1 MDGSSS
7 MVWKYLHTFCRFLTS
22 IAIRLTSK
30 TINNTSKLV
39 IIMKNGQAGHVDS
52 FEDSTYHFPAIRGIQ
67 AGKEYY
73 ITMFPLKSIVQ
84 LFSFD
89 DSDLPPK
96 MRAQRTLNHARI
108 PVIANYLVS
117 NPKDY
122 VLSSITASVDSE
134 VQFVPIGQRGN
145 ESKIGKLI
153 VPMAAKIVVNDG
165 QHRKAAIEAALR
177 SRPEL
182 GLDTISVVLFMDSGL
197 KRCQQ
202 MFADL
207 NKHAVP
213 PTKSL
218 GILYDNRDPFS
229 QLVLSLLETVP
240 IFDGLTEFEK
250 TTISNRSVKMFTLSS
265 IYQATEALLGK
276 CPDLETNFDN
286 YMNIA
291 SEYWNEVYQ
300 NVPEW
305 QWVVDKRVTT
315 AELRKE
321 YIHAHG
327 VALHALG
334 RVGHALIEQYP
345 DVWREKLPQLQKI
358 NWSRENTR
366 VWEGRAM
373 VGGRINKSQANL
385 ALTSSIVKIFLGLQL
400 TPDELTAEKR
410 LLKAIEGPVY
420 DRD

>member
-1 MDGSSS
+1 
-7 MVWKYLHTFCRFLTS
+7 
-22 IAIRLTSK
+22 
-30 TINNTSKLV
+30 
-39 IIMKNGQAGHVDS
+39 
-52 FEDSTYHFPAIRGIQ
+52 
-67 AGKEYY
+67 
-73 ITMFPLKSIVQ
+73 MFPLKSVVQ

-108 PVIANYLVS
+108 PVIAKYLVS

-122 VLSSITASVDSE
+122 VLSSITASVDCE
-134 VQFVPIGQRGN
+134 VQFVPLGQRGN
-145 ESKIGKLI
+145 ESKIGKLV
-153 VPMAAKIVVNDG
+153 VPMTAKIVVNDG

-182 GLDTISVVLFMDSGL
+182 GLDTISFVLFMDSGL
-197 KRCQQ
+197 KRSQQ

-240 IFDGLTEFEK
+240 IFNGLTEFEK

-276 CPDLETNFDN
+276 DPDLQNHFDSS
-286 YMNIA
+286 MKIA
-291 SEYWNEVYQ
+291 SEYWNEVYR
-300 NVPEW
+300 NIPEW
-305 QWVVDKRVTT
+305 QWAVEKRVTT

-321 YIHAHG
+321 YVHAHG

-345 DVWREKLPQLQKI
+345 DAWREKLPQLQRI
-358 NWSRENTR
+358 NWSRENTKL
-366 VWEGRAM
+366 WEGRAM

-385 ALTSSIVKIFLGLQL
+385 ALTSSVIKLSLGLKL
-400 TPDELTAEKR
+400 TPDELNAEKN
-410 LLKAIEGPVY
+410 LNKS
-420 DRD
+420 D